1 MILRRYICQRLRD
14 YYSQPAEN
22 VVGSVSVVG
31 DALSSPPTSSIDFSS
46 LWGEW
51 HWRRTYERVYK
62 EQRGRWLT
70 PVELFYPFYS
80 KAFANFI
87 LESVVKFGQNEFEI
101 VECGGGRGTN
111 ALSILDHL
119 HDFHFDAYE
128 ALQRYTIIDTS
139 PTLHELQRK
148 VLKERSKHAD
158 KVDLV
163 NVDLM
168 DIAEGHSVFLPS
180 SDVPT
185 AVLAFELLDNLPHDK
200 MARCIDT
207 GNVLQAQVS
216 ADGMKSSH
224 VDTSLEYVE
233 TYSPLSDPLL
243 KRISEVRPSL
253 YTPLASQGPRWV
265 PSVALGF
272 LMRLYECRPNS
283 SVAFADFDWLPPAD
297 VGTIPARQDSDILMA
312 EPAIGDPIVTDMSGK
327 DHPCYLTSPPD
338 APCDILYP
346 TDFGRLAAFASGLLS
361 TDGLAC
367 QHMKQSEFLLRY
379 GNAEVNRTRG
389 YTGYSPMIHD
399 FGNTSVFITSKA

>member
-1 MILRRYICQRLRD
+1 M
-14 YYSQPAEN
+14 
-22 VVGSVSVVG
+22 
-31 DALSSPPTSSIDFSS
+31 
-46 LWGEW
+46 
-51 HWRRTYERVYK
+51 YK

-70 PVELFYPFYS
+70 PVELFQPFYS
-80 KAFANFI
+80 NAFANFI
-87 LESVVKFGQNEFEI
+87 LESVGNQSFEI

-111 ALSILDHL
+111 AVSILDYL

-163 NVDLM
+163 NADLM
-168 DIAEGHSVFLPS
+168 DIAEGQSVFLPS

-200 MARCIDT
+200 IARCVDT

-216 ADGMKSSH
+216 ATRGDELKSTH
-224 VDTSLEYVE
+224 VVVE
-233 TYSPLSDPLL
+233 TYSNLADPLL
-243 KRISEVRPSL
+243 KRILEVRPSL

-265 PSVALGF
+265 PTVALGF

-283 SVAFADFDWLPPAD
+283 CVAFADFDWLPSAD
-297 VGTIPARQDSDILMA
+297 VGANSARQDGGILMA
-312 EPAIGDPIVTDMSGK
+312 EPAIGDPIVTDMSGA

-346 TDFGRLAAFASGLLS
+346 TDFAKLAAFASGLLS
-361 TDGLAC
+361 TDGLSC
-367 QHMKQSEFLLRY
+367 QHMKQSDFLLRY
-379 GNAEVNRTRG
+379 GKAEVNRTRG
-389 YTGYSPMIHD
+389 YTGFSPMIHD
-399 FGNTSVFITSKA
+399 FGNTSVFLTSKA